1 MHFLHNRIG
10 QLPNL
15 YVRIRIL
22 MHRIFIFILWKLWVL
37 SSSAEMDRSRHVVIY
52 VMNDVMNTWR
62 SFGCVLLLNQIFRK
76 QCTFNNIPL

>member
-1 MHFLHNRIG
+1 
-10 QLPNL
+10 
-15 YVRIRIL
+15 

-62 SFGCVLLLNQIFRK
+62 SFGCVLLLNQIF
-76 QCTFNNIPL
+76 